1 VYLSKYISYKA
12 CEGVLILSYYNNFR
26 EDGKSNNVDLF
37 YILCFVG
44 LAFLVIVYAFY
55 LPVKEVEEKQANNNI
70 LIVEQLIEKKLSVE
84 KEDFDIE
91 LKKEKYNL
99 FNDNWISNDLKCII
113 YTKGKRFEVSFIMKQ
128 IEDNEMF
135 KPINIDKIVER

>member
-1 VYLSKYISYKA
+1 MYLSKYISYKA